1 MQSWKRSKTSWM
13 GHGAWMGITW
23 GTWKMGEWGRSIAPK
38 MLHVSGGYVSRA
50 QATGASKCVLGRS
63 SKLDMFWWVVSFKVL
78 VLRLM
83 FLGVRFSTSENECQ
97 ATTKT
102 QQVSMSVCSEA
113 PLPVR
118 GNPCAVTLKRATHLR
133 LVAEMMWG
141 PQIQPLFHQC
151 PPSWAVSQN
160 SDPFLLN
167 SFLQNLTNLRN
178 PMKSKKFLAK
188 KNSKSFEICN
198 FCELMQNFV
207 KTG

>member
-50 QATGASKCVLGRS
+50 QATRASKCVLGRS
-63 SKLDMFWWVVSFKVL
+63 SKLDMFWWVVSFKVF

-102 QQVSMSVCSEA
+102 GQVSMSVCSEA
-113 PLPVR
+113 PR
-118 GNPCAVTLKRATHLR
+118 
-133 LVAEMMWG
+133 
-141 PQIQPLFHQC
+141 QC
-151 PPSWAVSQN
+151 PPSWAVTHSYWILFSKIWLTEETPWNQKVFSQ
-160 SDPFLLN
+160 
-167 SFLQNLTNLRN
+167 
-178 PMKSKKFLAK
+178 KKFK
-188 KNSKSFEICN
+188 KFWNLHLLWTHAE
-198 FCELMQNFV
+198 FCENWLV
-207 KTG
+207 PIL